1 MPWKRTLSWS
11 LSVQVPKRSVLVA
24 AATAL
29 AEALVALDEVALP
42 AALPVAA
49 EVLVLTLVAGVA
61 AVLVVAAGLDA
72 VPDGV
77 AETGAATPQ
86 AASKGSATVMA
97 PTSRNTSRRGN
108 GWADIRAPRT
118 DFIGDPPSP
127 RTTTPYFG

>member
-61 AVLVVAAGLDA
+61 AGE
-72 VPDGV
+72 GV
-77 AETGAATPQ
+77 ERDERIA
-86 AASKGSATVMA
+86 
-97 PTSRNTSRRGN
+97 RRGHVCRTV
-108 GWADIRAPRT
+108 GEGGRRA
-118 DFIGDPPSP
+118 IAI
-127 RTTTPYFG
+127 